1 MICVLRK
8 TQMRGVFEG
17 ECALACKYAKHER
30 LFVKCFLIKLS
41 VCFVCY
47 FLDHDGNSFAPY

>member
-30 LFVKCFLIKLS
+30 LFVKCFSNKIIIA
-41 VCFVCY
+41 VR
-47 FLDHDGNSFAPY
+47 